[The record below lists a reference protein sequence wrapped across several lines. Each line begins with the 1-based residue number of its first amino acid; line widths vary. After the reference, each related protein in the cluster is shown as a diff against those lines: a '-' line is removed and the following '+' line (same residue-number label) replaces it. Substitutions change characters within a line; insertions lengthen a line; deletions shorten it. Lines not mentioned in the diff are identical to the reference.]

1 MLNFII
7 KVNLCSLFL
16 LTKNFIFYIIKMVI
30 VMDKIIMHIDVNN
43 AFLSWTAVDL
53 LNKGYKIDIRNIE
66 SIIGGDES
74 KRHGVVLAKSMV
86 AKSKGVKT
94 ADTIRDAKRKC
105 NDLKI
110 YPPNHKLYEEMSNK
124 LFNLIS
130 NYTPDIEKLS
140 VDECFIDYTKV
151 RNLYGDPIKFAYK
164 LKSEIKNTLGFTV
177 NIGVANNKLCA
188 KMASDFLKPDR
199 VHTLFKEEIIEKM
212 YPLSIE
218 ELYGIG
224 RSSSQKLRDL
234 NINTIGDLA
243 CADPKVLY
251 KYFKN
256 QTQKIINSAKG
267 IDDSIIVS
275 KKQECECI
283 SNSTTTSY
291 NLNSLEEIYKFLYP
305 LVENVSMSLR
315 KNNKYA
321 SLVGVMLKD
330 KNFKTSSHQRKLKN
344 PTSSTDEIY
353 NISKELI
360 KELWNEEGIRL
371 VGVSLGKLSNFQ
383 THQISLFEDVKE
395 VENNNELDKVVDKL
409 KNIYGNNII
418 KKASQIK
425 REKNVE

>member
-1 MLNFII
+1 MDN
-7 KVNLCSLFL
+7 
-16 LTKNFIFYIIKMVI
+16 IF
-30 VMDKIIMHIDVNN
+30 MHIDVNN

-74 KRHGVVLAKSMV
+74 QRHGIVLAKSMV

-94 ADTIRDAKRKC
+94 AETIRDAKRKC

-110 YPPNHKLYEEMSNK
+110 FPPNHKLYQEMSNK
-124 LFNLIS
+124 LFELIS
-130 NYTPDIEKLS
+130 KYTPDIEKLS

-151 RNLYGDPIKFAYK
+151 RKLYGDPIKFAYK
-164 LKSEIKNTLGFTV
+164 LKSEIKDTLGFTV
-177 NIGVANNKLCA
+177 NIGIANNKLCA

-212 YPLSIE
+212 YPLPIE

-224 RSSSQKLRDL
+224 KSSSKKLREL

-243 CADPKVLY
+243 NANPSMLS

-256 QTQKIINSAKG
+256 QTEKIINSAKG
-267 IDDSIIVS
+267 IDDSIINVKRS
-275 KKQECECI
+275 ESECI

-291 NLNSLEEIYKFLYP
+291 NLNSLEDIYKFLYP
-305 LVENVSMSLR
+305 LVENVSISLR
-315 KNNKYA
+315 KNKKYT

-330 KNFKTSSHQRKLKN
+330 KNFKTYSHQRRLKN
-344 PTSSTDEIY
+344 ATSNTDEIY
-353 NISKELI
+353 GIAKELV
-360 KELWNEEGIRL
+360 KELWNEESIRL
-371 VGVSLGKLSNFQ
+371 VGVSLSKFSNIQ
-383 THQISLFEDVKE
+383 THQLSIFEDVKQ
-395 VENNNELDKVVDKL
+395 VESNNELDKVLDKL
-409 KNIYGNNII
+409 KDTYGSNII

-425 REKNVE
+425 KD

>member
-1 MLNFII
+1 
-7 KVNLCSLFL
+7 
-16 LTKNFIFYIIKMVI
+16 
-30 VMDKIIMHIDVNN
+30 MHIDVNN

-74 KRHGVVLAKSMV
+74 QRHGIVLAKSMV

-94 ADTIRDAKRKC
+94 AETIRDAKRKC

-110 YPPNHKLYEEMSNK
+110 FPPNHKLYQEMSNK
-124 LFNLIS
+124 LFELIS

-151 RNLYGDPIKFAYK
+151 RKLYGDPIKFAYK
-164 LKSEIKNTLGFTV
+164 LKREIKDTLGFTV
-177 NIGVANNKLCA
+177 NIGIANNKLCA

-199 VHTLFKEEIIEKM
+199 VHTLFKDEVKEKM
-212 YPLSIE
+212 YPLPIE

-224 RSSSQKLRDL
+224 KSSSKKLREL

-243 CADPKVLY
+243 NANPSMLS

-256 QTQKIINSAKG
+256 QTEKIINSAKG
-267 IDDSIIVS
+267 IDDSIVNIKRS
-275 KKQECECI
+275 ESECI

-291 NLNSLEEIYKFLYP
+291 NLNSLEDIYKFLYP
-305 LVENVSMSLR
+305 LVENVSISLR
-315 KNNKYA
+315 KNKKYT

-330 KNFKTSSHQRKLKN
+330 KNFKTYSHQRRLKN
-344 PTSSTDEIY
+344 PTSNTDEIY
-353 NISKELI
+353 GIAKELV

-371 VGVSLGKLSNFQ
+371 VGVSLSKFSNIQ
-383 THQISLFEDVKE
+383 THQLSIFEDVKT
-395 VENNNELDKVVDKL
+395 VESNNELDKVLDKL
-409 KNIYGNNII
+409 KDTYGSNII

-425 REKNVE
+425 KD